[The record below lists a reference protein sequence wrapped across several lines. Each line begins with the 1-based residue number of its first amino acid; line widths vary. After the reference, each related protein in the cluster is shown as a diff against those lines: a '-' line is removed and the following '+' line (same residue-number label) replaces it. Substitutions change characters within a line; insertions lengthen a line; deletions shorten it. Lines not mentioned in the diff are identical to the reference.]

1 MLEVMVNGCYGKMG
15 QIVCDLIEQN
25 ENLVLKCGFDKNI
38 TGEFAFPV
46 YDKIENI
53 VEKPDVIIDFS
64 IPVATLTIL
73 QYAVSNHVPIV
84 IATTGFTNEEELIIK
99 EASKKIPI
107 FKSANMSYDIMIMKK
122 LVQWLAPLLKNTDI
136 EITETHHNRKIDS
149 PSGTAQMLADSIN
162 KSLGNSLYYEYN
174 RHDKHEKRNK
184 NEIGINSL
192 IKFLYNTTNPF
203 LLVCLTS
210 SSNTS
215 LLSTFSL
222 NSFLISFI
230 FACLQDINTLP
241 CPSFNFNTS
250 AFILSPT
257 LYSSAGSS
265 PFSLKYSFL
274 GIIPSAL

>member
-53 VEKPDVIIDFS
+53 VEKPDVIIDFL
-64 IPVATLTIL
+64 IPAATLTIL

-184 NEIGINSL
+184 NEIGINSIRGGNIVGEHTVQFFGEYETFE
-192 IKFLYNTTNPF
+192 IKHTSYSRNLFAEGALKAADFIVTKSNGLYNMEDMF
-203 LLVCLTS
+203 
-210 SSNTS
+210 
-215 LLSTFSL
+215 
-222 NSFLISFI
+222 
-230 FACLQDINTLP
+230 
-241 CPSFNFNTS
+241 
-250 AFILSPT
+250 
-257 LYSSAGSS
+257 
-265 PFSLKYSFL
+265 K
-274 GIIPSAL
+274 

>member
-184 NEIGINSL
+184 LEIGR
-192 IKFLYNTTNPF
+192 
-203 LLVCLTS
+203 
-210 SSNTS
+210 
-215 LLSTFSL
+215 
-222 NSFLISFI
+222 
-230 FACLQDINTLP
+230 
-241 CPSFNFNTS
+241 
-250 AFILSPT
+250 
-257 LYSSAGSS
+257 
-265 PFSLKYSFL
+265 
-274 GIIPSAL
+274 

>member
-136 EITETHHNRKIDS
+136 EITETHNNRKIDS

-184 NEIGINSL
+184 NEIGINSIRGGNIVGEHTVQFFGEYETFE
-192 IKFLYNTTNPF
+192 IKHTSYSRNLFAEGALKAADFIVTKSNGLYNMEDMF
-203 LLVCLTS
+203 
-210 SSNTS
+210 
-215 LLSTFSL
+215 
-222 NSFLISFI
+222 
-230 FACLQDINTLP
+230 
-241 CPSFNFNTS
+241 
-250 AFILSPT
+250 
-257 LYSSAGSS
+257 
-265 PFSLKYSFL
+265 K
-274 GIIPSAL
+274 

>member
-64 IPVATLTIL
+64 IPAATLTIL

-184 NEIGINSL
+184 NEIGINSIRGGNIVGEHTVQFFGKYETFE
-192 IKFLYNTTNPF
+192 IKHTSYSRNLFAEGALKAADFIVTKSNGLYNMEDMF
-203 LLVCLTS
+203 
-210 SSNTS
+210 
-215 LLSTFSL
+215 
-222 NSFLISFI
+222 
-230 FACLQDINTLP
+230 
-241 CPSFNFNTS
+241 
-250 AFILSPT
+250 
-257 LYSSAGSS
+257 
-265 PFSLKYSFL
+265 K
-274 GIIPSAL
+274 

>member
-184 NEIGINSL
+184 NEIGINSIRGGNIVGEHTVQFFGEYETFE
-192 IKFLYNTTNPF
+192 IKHTSYSRNLFAEGALKATDFIVTKSNGLYNMEDMF
-203 LLVCLTS
+203 
-210 SSNTS
+210 
-215 LLSTFSL
+215 
-222 NSFLISFI
+222 
-230 FACLQDINTLP
+230 
-241 CPSFNFNTS
+241 
-250 AFILSPT
+250 
-257 LYSSAGSS
+257 
-265 PFSLKYSFL
+265 K
-274 GIIPSAL
+274 

>member
-73 QYAVSNHVPIV
+73 QYAISNHVPIV

-184 NEIGINSL
+184 NEIGINSIRGGNIVGEHTVQFL
-192 IKFLYNTTNPF
+192 GEYETFEIKHTSYSRNLFAEGALKAADFIVTKSNGLYNMEDMF
-203 LLVCLTS
+203 
-210 SSNTS
+210 
-215 LLSTFSL
+215 
-222 NSFLISFI
+222 
-230 FACLQDINTLP
+230 
-241 CPSFNFNTS
+241 
-250 AFILSPT
+250 
-257 LYSSAGSS
+257 
-265 PFSLKYSFL
+265 K
-274 GIIPSAL
+274 